1 MIAIFINIGSKKKLW
16 ERVGGYFCRY
26 FECLYYVC
34 LLKKSR
40 ITPSPIPPRFR
51 HHVFFFSMYSTRPI
65 AIQWTKRDNS
75 NTSRTD
81 RVHVGEGTIWYC
93 FYNCGED
100 AQSCPPPHQLSWNK
114 PPHNTLFHIEWIK
127 SRLSIKN
134 REPNCCEGPLDLRQH
149 FKPGGFNC
157 VSVQYDKNNYKAH
170 RWNFSGI
177 FSISTLTGFF
187 IICLNFY
194 CGGKRV
200 ITFGHIDCFFVVL
213 NNHVSTVLNIWY
225 TTVTSYLQRHST

>member
-1 MIAIFINIGSKKKLW
+1 MSGFKKN
-16 ERVGGYFCRY
+16 R
-26 FECLYYVC
+26 
-34 LLKKSR
+34 R

-51 HHVFFFSMYSTRPI
+51 HHVFFLVCI
-65 AIQWTKRDNS
+65 ALDQSRYVQWTKRDNS

-134 REPNCCEGPLDLRQH
+134 REPNCCEGPLDWRQH
-149 FKPGGFNC
+149 FNPGGFNC
-157 VSVQYDKNNYKAH
+157 VSVQYDKTTARH
-170 RWNFSGI
+170 I
-177 FSISTLTGFF
+177 DEIPLAFSIHLTIQGSPLFVWIF
-187 IICLNFY
+187 IDY
-194 CGGKRV
+194 S
-200 ITFGHIDCFFVVL
+200 FVVL
-213 NNHVSTVLNIWY
+213 NNHVVSIKTIKRY
-225 TTVTSYLQRHST
+225 